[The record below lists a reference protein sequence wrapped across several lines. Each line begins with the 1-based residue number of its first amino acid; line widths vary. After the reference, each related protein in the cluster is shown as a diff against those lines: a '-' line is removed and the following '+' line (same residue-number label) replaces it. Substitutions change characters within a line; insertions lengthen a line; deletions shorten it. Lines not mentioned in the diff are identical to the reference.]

1 MSTFTSTSTGTT
13 SDGGNGTMSATTT
26 KAGRGPRLSGMTWL
40 VWRQH
45 RAGFWA
51 ILAAAALSVA
61 WMVYQRG
68 RMTDFLDGCGYP
80 GKSLDEVGGQF
91 QQYVDAFSYVAT
103 GLSAIPSLLGV
114 FLGAPLLAGDLE
126 NGTAKLIAAQS
137 MSRTRW
143 LATKLALA
151 GLVVVVS
158 TATLSAV
165 FGWWWNPVKSEA
177 TVMDWTSTAFDL
189 TGPVPV
195 ALTLLSVIGGAA
207 IGVVLRRTLM
217 SMVVTFGFTVVL
229 QLVWSYCRLSLG
241 DIVTVTTNKGV
252 LAENAYP
259 VLPANAYR
267 VDGRRKL
274 VRLDGKRWPDCQDLV
289 LDDTQPGTWS
299 VTYQTGTPPA
309 EGATTAVTMLAVE
322 ISKACSGDTTCKLP
336 KRVTQV
342 VRDGV
347 TGRLVEPGDPDA
359 LATAVLEVL
368 SRRDEMGAAGPESV
382 RRFHTGAYTDRVEA
396 LLAP

>member
-68 RMTDFLDGCGYP
+68 RMTDFLDGFGYP

-103 GLSAIPSLLGV
+103 GLSAIPILLGV

-126 NGTAKLIAAQS
+126 NGTAKLVAAQS

-143 LATKLALA
+143 LVTKLALA

-158 TATLSAV
+158 TSALSAV

-177 TVMDWTSTAFDL
+177 TVMDWTSTEAFNN

-195 ALTLLSVIGGAA
+195 ALTLLSVFGGVA

-217 SMVVTFGFTVVL
+217 AMVVTFGFTVAV
-229 QLVWSYCRLSLG
+229 QVVWGYFLLSLG
-241 DIVTVTTNKGV
+241 NVVTVTTNKGV
-252 LAENAYP
+252 GENASP
-259 VLPANAYR
+259 SLPDNAYQIDEWYR
-267 VDGRRKL
+267 TGS
-274 VRLDGKRWPDCQDLV
+274 GDLLGWSTCSGEQTDQAREV
-289 LDDTQPGTWS
+289 CLQKADVVGWS
-299 VTYQTGTPPA
+299 VDYLPMSQMNGMQWF
-309 EGATTAVTMLAVE
+309 GASILFALTAAVVAFLFFWGR
-322 ISKACSGDTTCKLP
+322 K
-336 KRVTQV
+336 
-342 VRDGV
+342 
-347 TGRLVEPGDPDA
+347 RLV
-359 LATAVLEVL
+359 
-368 SRRDEMGAAGPESV
+368 
-382 RRFHTGAYTDRVEA
+382 
-396 LLAP
+396 